1 MGSQYVQNGHATL
14 TTFWSTHWSDA
25 GPGKDFFF
33 FFSSLS
39 LLEFSQKPLRWF
51 QIDGGKE
58 FDMLV
63 SLGGHARP
71 LPWGQQSGLAHK
83 LRAQPIPAVGS
94 GRNYFP

>member
-1 MGSQYVQNGHATL
+1 MVTPLSQHFGAL
-14 TTFWSTHWSDA
+14 T
-25 GPGKDFFF
+25 GQMQGLGKSF

>member
-1 MGSQYVQNGHATL
+1 MQGLGRT
-14 TTFWSTHWSDA
+14 
-25 GPGKDFFF
+25 FFF
-33 FFSSLS
+33 LLLFSSPS